1 MISARLAIREA
12 ELIVS
17 REERM
22 AEERAQLWLALLYLA
37 LTVVMSTLMG
47 AHLWRARGARLG
59 TWQGGRWSQ

>member
-1 MISARLAIREA
+1 
-12 ELIVS
+12 
-17 REERM
+17 M